1 MKRPETLIFFVIA
14 LCQLSTLESIGQIT
28 GTVRDGDQQPL
39 PHVHIIN
46 KRAELGTQTD
56 GHGKYSM
63 PADSGDTLQFTFVG
77 MQPVE
82 VGVEISPSVIDVS
95 MQELEVELEEVE
107 VKAEYTGVHKTQKEL
122 LAEYP
127 KNKKLIK
134 TSTGILDRDLSS
146 TAFRIIDGNDM
157 TPGGRDFLNSLVGH
171 VPQMKVIR
179 DCDECLHC
187 DCVYLRNYTGSKP
200 VTALF
205 DVDGFLTPSPPT
217 YLTAGD
223 IDRIAI
229 LERNAAIMKYGPQ
242 GAAGVI
248 VINTRAQTELDD
260 MGIIRSY
267 DNRAL
272 ADSLKRTVSYLEAYR
287 PLEPSYIKEL
297 KTAKT
302 KKKAWSIY
310 EKQKE
315 SYLSDPYYFLEVYDY
330 FLARWGNNNETRELF
345 QDVRNHLPDNVPEL
359 KALAYLQQQYGNF
372 DGASDLYIQVL
383 MMQSWEAQALRD
395 VANAFVEAGDIKKAW
410 MYYTQYIDIQNQLP
424 DAHFDAY
431 GEDLLITT
439 EMMDILDRNKEP
451 FLDNHNL
458 DSILDENMR
467 TRLVFEWNN
476 QETEFELQF
485 VTPEGYYDTWE
496 HQPVSD
502 TSKDPEIAKG
512 YCSKQFFLGK
522 ENIGLWQIN
531 IDYKGNG
538 SELPSYLK
546 VSIYRNF
553 GLADQDLEVRVY
565 KLSEIHQNV
574 QLLTLEQK

>member
-1 MKRPETLIFFVIA
+1 MKKLVIFLLVIA
-14 LCQLSTLESIGQIT
+14 LNQLSTLESMGQIT
-28 GTVRDGDQQPL
+28 GSVTDAKQQPL

-77 MQPVE
+77 MQTVE
-82 VGVEISPSVIDVS
+82 VGVEISPSVIDVN

-107 VKAEYTGVHKTQKEL
+107 VKAEYIGVHKTQKEL

-127 KNKKLIK
+127 ENLKLIK
-134 TSTGILDRDLSS
+134 TSLGILDRDLSS

-157 TPGGRDFLNSLVGH
+157 VPGGRDFLNSLAVH

-179 DCDECLHC
+179 DCFKCPHC
-187 DCVYLRNYTGSKP
+187 DCVYLRNYTGSAP
-200 VTALF
+200 STALF

-217 YLTAGD
+217 YLSASD

-229 LERNAAIMKYGPQ
+229 LERNAAIMRYGPQ
-242 GAAGVI
+242 GAVGVI
-248 VINTRAQTELDD
+248 VINTRARTELDN
-260 MGIIRSY
+260 MGVIRSY

-272 ADSLKRTVSYLEAYR
+272 ADSLKRTVLYLEPYR

-297 KTAKT
+297 KAAKT

-310 EKQKE
+310 ENQKE
-315 SYLSDPYYFLEVYDY
+315 SYINDPYYFLEVYDY
-330 FLARWGNNNETRELF
+330 FLARWGNNNETREFF
-345 QDVRNHLPDNVPEL
+345 QDVRNHLPANVHEL
-359 KALAYLQQQYGNF
+359 KAFAYLQQKYGNF
-372 DGASDLYIQVL
+372 DVASDLYIQIL
-383 MMQSWEAQALRD
+383 MMQSWDAQALRD

-410 MYYTQYIDIQNQLP
+410 MYYTQYIDIQNQLT
-424 DAHFDAY
+424 DTHFDAY

-451 FLDNHNL
+451 FLDNHKL

-476 QETEFELQF
+476 HEAEFELQF
-485 VTPEGYYDTWE
+485 VTPEEYYDTWE
-496 HQPVSD
+496 HQARRGALQ
-502 TSKDPEIAKG
+502 DPEMAKG

-522 ENIGLWQIN
+522 ENIGLWQVN
-531 IDYKGNG
+531 LDYRGNG
-538 SELPSYLK
+538 SELPTYLK

-553 GLADQDLEVRVY
+553 GLADQDLEISVY
-565 KLSEIHQNV
+565 KLREVDEMV
-574 QLLTLEQK
+574 QLFTLQQY